1 MTRNKN
7 PKCTS
12 YFPTSLFLLAFALP
26 VADLVG
32 ELVELVAGAVVDGF

>member
-12 YFPTSLFLLAFALP
+12 NFPTSLFLLALALP
-26 VADLVG
+26 VADLVEG
-32 ELVELVAGAVVDGF
+32 LVELVLPNVVV